1 MNRERYLTTG
11 EFARIAG
18 VKKHTLFHYD
28 EIGLFRPEVTLENG
42 YRCYTFAQL
51 DEFDVISMLRE
62 LDMPLRDIGEYL
74 THRSPDA
81 LAALLSEEDRLI
93 TERLRRLRNMRR
105 WVRQKAAVLA
115 RARGL
120 ETGVIA
126 LCEVPEQYLLCI
138 AASGQGEMSAAAFA
152 GAVSALYQEG
162 DRRHVKSPYGIGGIL
177 PLREVQDGQFERYSH
192 LYLLLDDRLTDAVRR
207 PAGKYLSACH
217 QGGFEE
223 LPRLY
228 KRMLAFAQD
237 NGIHLTG
244 SCYED
249 LLLDELAVP
258 GDSQYLIQ
266 ILIPTE

>member
-120 ETGVIA
+120 ETGVAA
-126 LCEVPEQYLLCI
+126 LCEIPEQYLLCT
-138 AASGQGEMSAAAFA
+138 AAPEQGGMNAAAFA
-152 GAVSALYQEG
+152 GAVSALYREG
-162 DRRHVKSPYGIGGIL
+162 DRRQVKSPYGIGSIL
-177 PLREVQDGQFERYSH
+177 PLRAVRDGQFERYSH
-192 LYLLLDDRLTDAVRR
+192 LYLLFDDRLADAVRR

-217 QGGFEE
+217 RGGFEE
-223 LPRLY
+223 LPQLY
-228 KRMLAFAQD
+228 RRMLAFAQD
-237 NGIHLTG
+237 NGIRLTG

-258 GDSQYLIQ
+258 GESQYLIQ
-266 ILIPTE
+266 VLIPTE